1 MKNYSETIR
10 NALRN
15 PEGHCFCHVISME
28 LVGASLLLTDADIP
42 IVHAGQ
48 TYLANALINQL
59 SDVKQEQE
67 LAAINYSIQF
77 TAADQTML
85 ALFLNNEQRN
95 RVVRISR
102 VLLADGANTTLGT
115 LFTGRYRVA
124 SFATDGEN
132 ISVSLR
138 GALVDLLAVKGI
150 VTTHESVRRA
160 YPDNTSFINSS
171 SINDKIKWGGK

>member
-15 PEGHCFCHVISME
+15 PQGHTFCHVISME
-28 LVGASLLLTDADIP
+28 LEGASLLLTDASFD
-42 IVHAGQ
+42 IVHSGQ

-67 LAAINYSIQF
+67 LSAIQYSIDF
-77 TAADQTML
+77 TAADQTVL

-95 RVVRISR
+95 RLVRITR
-102 VLLADGANTTLGT
+102 VLLAEGANTTLGA

-124 SFATDGEN
+124 SFASDGET

-138 GALVDLLAVKGI
+138 GALVDLMAVKGI
-150 VTTHESVRRA
+150 VTTHESIRRI
-160 YPDNTSFINSS
+160 YPTNTSFINSS

>member
-1 MKNYSETIR
+1 MKNYSTTIR

-15 PEGHCFCHVISME
+15 PQGHSFCHVINMD
-28 LVGASLLLTDADIP
+28 LVGASLLLTDADMP

-67 LAAINYSIQF
+67 LSAIQYSITF

-95 RVVRISR
+95 RLVTITR
-102 VLLADGANTTLGT
+102 VILPPDSNQSYGA

-124 SFATDGEN
+124 SFASDGET

-138 GALVDLLAVKGI
+138 GALVDLMAVKGI
-150 VTTHESVRRA
+150 VTTHESIRRV

-171 SINDKIKWGGK
+171 SINDKIKWGGR